1 MPAQPKETLEKILA
15 SLGFQT
21 TVEEHKLEEGVL
33 LDVKTDDAGRLIGR
47 QGQTLSDL
55 QYITN
60 RLLFQQDA
68 TAPKIMV
75 DVGGYR
81 AQAREAL
88 VKKAKDAAEKV
99 RRWGDTVELEP
110 MTAFDRRVVHQALK
124 DDPDVKPTVLRVTAR
139 TKKPSCSGQDTDNS
153 LVAVTPRRRKVN
165 APPSAHFIGRPRLEF
180 FQRAARAPPLPP
192 ATGRRSHRPAD
203 FGFRVSISPLFK
215 KRARTHCPRPRS
227 FWDSCNS
234 SLRLLLVNDVQ
245 LINRRNSAAGLGCGA
260 EVVVFVIE
268 LEAIVDG
275 VGSQRHRHEAFP
287 TILHQRHGMQRLRF
301 AVGDDVRLNGF
312 PTQRLLLGI
321 KSDFNRVKVVC
332 IARLLQRRQAREHPG
347 ATGQQQHR

>member
-60 RLLFQQDA
+60 RLIFQQDA

-88 VKKAKDAAEKV
+88 VKKAQDAAEKV

-124 DDPDVKPTVLRVTAR
+124 DDPDVETHSVEVDGTD
-139 TKKPSCSGQDTDNS
+139 KKAI
-153 LVAVTPRRRKVN
+153 LL
-165 APPSAHFIGRPRLEF
+165 RPR
-180 FQRAARAPPLPP
+180 
-192 ATGRRSHRPAD
+192 H
-203 FGFRVSISPLFK
+203 
-215 KRARTHCPRPRS
+215 
-227 FWDSCNS
+227 
-234 SLRLLLVNDVQ
+234 
-245 LINRRNSAAGLGCGA
+245 
-260 EVVVFVIE
+260 
-268 LEAIVDG
+268 
-275 VGSQRHRHEAFP
+275 
-287 TILHQRHGMQRLRF
+287 
-301 AVGDDVRLNGF
+301 
-312 PTQRLLLGI
+312 
-321 KSDFNRVKVVC
+321 
-332 IARLLQRRQAREHPG
+332 
-347 ATGQQQHR
+347 